1 MRRADLR
8 WRDSANAASAPDRY
22 DGQMNGNVSRGKV
35 QLRWFCALFI
45 SAALIVPFAAPAAVR
60 ADESPVSCTG
70 WDSLITPPKTIRVL
84 RTRTGL
90 VEVVPFKTYVYR
102 THVAEFWSEYLAQP
116 YSDAL
121 LGAGAV
127 AIKQNAWSWT
137 MTERNWLGV
146 SSFTS
151 TQAGW
156 VRDDYADDNQL
167 NGSAGNLDWGR
178 QRRADENAAI
188 ALRMRIRL
196 GADLE
201 DDGIGGL
208 EWDGESSTYTAP
220 LEILNDAGEAEP
232 VTRKSKR
239 SCFDVVDH
247 PSMNQFYSRGGIYEP
262 GSSAGGNSNARY
274 NAAVDATWGMT
285 MQRFYPLIGEW
296 KFWRPGFY
304 GSFTVNRECMPA
316 PSPGDTYVQMRHPT
330 QPSHWRGWSFFPVN
344 ADDCARTRNLSVEA
358 LLRASFFAFD
368 SDQVEGVETSSVAD
382 DRFNI
387 KAVFPIRVLSPRG
400 DLTGD
405 AKGDILAVS
414 PAGGVRLISTD
425 SNVDAAGRLNGKAP
439 GSVVIKKSQTLISRI
454 VARSTAEGQAAVV
467 DLREESDG
475 SVTLVETPYA
485 GGVLREASARFENYE
500 GFDASATLGL
510 LATDTASDGIE
521 EIFITELVPE
531 AEGGSPHLRI
541 YLAPIGGTPT
551 LVGEVDAAAADA
563 RLLLDDFTGDGTLD
577 ALALWRAADGSL
589 AASLA
594 QGAGTPPVSAWSL
607 GAFSEPGALVWP
619 ISSAWSAAAGDVTG
633 DGVAEL
639 YVRYRD
645 PSGVVRLQSFNLDGA
660 HELPNPDRV
669 YVAETEPARS
679 TTVRAGERTLKLVA
693 QRLGVKLSA
702 LLALNSG
709 ATYTITIQP
718 NDTYAKIAKRTKKS
732 EACLRSMNG
741 NKVLVRN
748 KSLTIP
754 RDLCV
759 YTKESVMFRGA
770 PVRIL
775 NGEFDWL
782 RTGDTWETVATRA
795 ATVGINTSAAAL
807 AALNPTVTIATAAT
821 AEQAGSKVSIRAP
834 WAPLARTLPATPNIV
849 STLTMRWNSPF
860 EAWRSS
866 SSSAAT
872 PELYVRDWDGDGI
885 DELSLAAAPGASSVT
900 LQLLTRGADGRFG
913 LNNSLTRS
921 GVVTGWVLR

>member
-1 MRRADLR
+1 MQTRWTPRHGAPRPHRA
-8 WRDSANAASAPDRY
+8 
-22 DGQMNGNVSRGKV
+22 VV
-35 QLRWFCALFI
+35 ALLLG
-45 SAALIVPFAAPAAVR
+45 AALLLPSTASPASTR
-60 ADESPVSCTG
+60 ASESPVPCTN

-90 VEVVPFKTYVYR
+90 VEVVPFKTYVHR
-102 THVAEFWSEYLAQP
+102 THVAEFWSEYLSQP

-137 MTERNWLGV
+137 MNARNWWAV

-156 VRDDYADDNQL
+156 VRADYADDNQL
-167 NGSAGNLDWGR
+167 NGSAGNESWTR
-178 QRRADENAAI
+178 QRRASEHADV

-196 GADLE
+196 GEDLI
-201 DDGIGGL
+201 DDEVGGL
-208 EWDGESSTYTAP
+208 RWDSETSTYTAP
-220 LEILNDAGEAEP
+220 LEILDEGGNAEEI
-232 VTRKSKR
+232 TQKSKR

-247 PSMNQFYSRGGIYEP
+247 PDMNQFYSRGGIYEP
-262 GSSAGGNSNARY
+262 GASVSGKSNARY

-285 MQRFYPLIGEW
+285 MQRYYPVSGEW
-296 KFWRPGFY
+296 RFWRPGFY
-304 GSFTVNRECMPA
+304 GSFTVNRDCLLPPE
-316 PSPGDTYVQMRHPT
+316 PGESNVQMRHPT

-344 ADDCARTRNLSVEA
+344 ADDCARSRNLSVEA
-358 LLRASFFAFD
+358 LLRASFYSFD
-368 SDQVEGVETSSVAD
+368 SDQIAGVGTSSVED

-387 KAVFPIRVLSPRG
+387 TAVFPIRVLSPRG

-414 PAGGVRLISTD
+414 PVGVVRLISTD
-425 SNVDAAGRLNGKAP
+425 SNVNSAGRLNGKAP
-439 GSVVIKKSQTLISRI
+439 GSVAVKNSQTLISRI
-454 VARSTAEGQAAVV
+454 VARATAEGQAAVA

-475 SVTLVETPYA
+475 GVTLVETPYV
-485 GGVLREASARFENYE
+485 GGVLRETTTRFENYT
-500 GFDASATLGL
+500 GFDAGATLGL
-510 LATDTASDGIE
+510 TAIDTANDGIE
-521 EIFITELVPE
+521 ELFITELVP
-531 AEGGSPHLRI
+531 ASEGGAPRLRI
-541 YLAPIGGTPT
+541 YLAPLSGSPQ
-551 LVGEVDAAAADA
+551 LVGELDVAADG
-563 RLLLDDFTGDGTLD
+563 RILLDDFTGDGAVD

-594 QGAGTPPVSAWSL
+594 QGSGTPPVSEWGL
-607 GAFSEPGALVWP
+607 GTFSTPGALVWP
-619 ISSAWSAAAGDVTG
+619 ISAAWSAAVGDVTG

-645 PSGVVRLQSFNLDGA
+645 PSDVVRLQSFNLDSA
-660 HELPNPDRV
+660 HEVPNPDQV
-669 YVAETEPARS
+669 YVPETEPARS

-693 QRLGVKLSA
+693 QRLGVKLTA
-702 LLALNSG
+702 LLALNAG

-741 NKVLVRN
+741 NKILVRN

-759 YTKESVMFRGA
+759 YTRESVMFRNA

-782 RTGDTWETVATRA
+782 RTGDTWATVATRA
-795 ATVGINTSAAAL
+795 ATIGITTSAEAL
-807 AALNPTVTIATAAT
+807 AALNPTVTIATVASD
-821 AEQAGSKVSIRAP
+821 EQIGSKVSIRAP
-834 WAPLARTLPATPNIV
+834 WAPLARSLPATPDIV
-849 STLTMRWNSPF
+849 STLVMRWNSPF

-866 SSSAAT
+866 SGSAAT
-872 PELYVRDWDGDGI
+872 PELYVRDWNGDGI
-885 DELSLAAAPGASSVT
+885 DDLSLAAAPGASSVT
-900 LQLLTRGADGRFG
+900 LQLLARSADGRFG
-913 LNNSLTRS
+913 LDATLTRS
-921 GVVTGWVLR
+921 GVVSGWVLR

>member
-1 MRRADLR
+1 M
-8 WRDSANAASAPDRY
+8 PDRY
-22 DGQMNGNVSRGKV
+22 DRRMNGNASRG
-35 QLRWFCALFI
+35 QIRLRWLSALLI
-45 SAALIVPFAAPAAVR
+45 SAALIVPLAAPAAVR
-60 ADESPVSCTG
+60 ADESPASCTG

-151 TQAGW
+151 TQAAW
-156 VRDDYADDNQL
+156 VREDYADDNQL

-178 QRRADENAAI
+178 QRRADENAAV

-208 EWDGESSTYTAP
+208 EWDSETSTYTAP
-220 LEILNDAGEAEP
+220 LEILDEAGDAEP

-262 GSSAGGNSNARY
+262 GSSAGGKSNARY
-274 NAAVDATWGMT
+274 NAAVDSTWGMT
-285 MQRFYPLIGEW
+285 MQRFYPATSEW

-344 ADDCARTRNLSVEA
+344 ADDCARTRNLSVES

-387 KAVFPIRVLSPRG
+387 KAVFPIRVLSPHG

-414 PAGGVRLISTD
+414 PAGAVRLVSTD
-425 SNVDAAGRLNGKAP
+425 SSVDAAGRLNGKAP
-439 GSVVIKKSQTLISRI
+439 GSVAVGRNETLLSRI
-454 VARSTAEGQAAVV
+454 VARATAEGEAAVV
-467 DLREESDG
+467 DLREAADG
-475 SVTLVETPYA
+475 SFSMIETPYT
-485 GGVLREASARFENYE
+485 GGTLKEPRARFDGYA
-500 GFDASATLGL
+500 GFDVSATLGL
-510 LATDTASDGIE
+510 NAVDTANDGIE
-521 EIFITELVPE
+521 ELFITEVVP
-531 AEGGSPHLRI
+531 AGDGSAPHLRI
-541 YLAPIGGTPT
+541 YSAPLDESPT
-551 LVGEVDAAAADA
+551 LIGEIDAAADV
-563 RLLLDDFTGDGTLD
+563 RILMDDFTGDGTVDL
-577 ALALWRAADGSL
+577 AALWRAADGSL
-589 AASLA
+589 AVSLA
-594 QGAGTPPVSAWSL
+594 QGAGAPPVSEWSL
-607 GAFSEPGALVWP
+607 GEFSEPGALVWP
-619 ISSAWSAAAGDVTG
+619 ISSAWSANVGDLTG

-645 PSGVVRLQSFNLDGA
+645 PVGVIRVQSFNLDGA
-660 HELPNPDRV
+660 HESPNPDKV
-669 YVAETEPARS
+669 YVAETEPLRS
-679 TTVRAGERTLKLVA
+679 TTVQTGERTLKLVA
-693 QRLGVKLSA
+693 QRLGVKLTT

-709 ATYTITIQP
+709 PTYTITIQP
-718 NDTYAKIAKRTKKS
+718 NDTYTKIAKRVKKS
-732 EACLRSMNG
+732 EACLRSING
-741 NKVLVRN
+741 NKILVRT
-748 KSLTIP
+748 KPLIIP

-759 YTKESVMFRGA
+759 YTKTSVMFRAA
-770 PVRIL
+770 PVRISS
-775 NGEFDWL
+775 GEFDWL
-782 RTGDTWETVATRA
+782 RAGDTWVAVAARA
-795 ATVGINTSAAAL
+795 ATIGIS
-807 AALNPTVTIATAAT
+807 AT
-821 AEQAGSKVSIRAP
+821 AETLATLNGEVALSEAATSAQVGTKVRIRTP
-834 WAPLARTLPATPNIV
+834 WAPLARTLPATPEII
-849 STLTMRWNSPF
+849 STLTLRWNSPF
-860 EAWRSS
+860 EAWRSPS
-866 SSSAAT
+866 SGAAT
-872 PELYVRDWDGDGI
+872 PELYVRDWNGDGI
-885 DELSLAAAPGASSVT
+885 DELAFAAAPGASNVT
-900 LQLLTRGADGRFG
+900 LQLLTRGADGRLSFG
-913 LNNSLTRS
+913 STITRS
-921 GVVTGWVLR
+921 GVVAGWVLR

>member
-1 MRRADLR
+1 MNNEARRERSRRHLL
-8 WRDSANAASAPDRY
+8 SALL
-22 DGQMNGNVSRGKV
+22 VSV
-35 QLRWFCALFI
+35 AMVLPLAT
-45 SAALIVPFAAPAAVR
+45 PTAVR
-60 ADESPVSCTG
+60 AAEAPVSCTN

-102 THVAEFWSEYLAQP
+102 THVAEFWSEYLSQP

-137 MTERNWLGV
+137 MTERNWWAV

-151 TQAGW
+151 TQAEW
-156 VRDDYADDNQL
+156 VRADYADDNQL
-167 NGSAGNLDWGR
+167 NGSAGNPSWTR
-178 QRRADENAAI
+178 QRRASEHADA

-201 DDGIGGL
+201 DDEIGGL
-208 EWDGESSTYTAP
+208 RWDSDTSTYTAP
-220 LEILNDAGEAEP
+220 LEILDESGDAEEI
-232 VTRKSKR
+232 TRKSKR

-247 PSMNQFYSRGGIYEP
+247 PDMNQFYSRGGIYEP
-262 GSSAGGNSNARY
+262 GASVSGKSNARY
-274 NAAVDATWGMT
+274 NAAVDTTWGMT
-285 MQRFYPLIGEW
+285 MQRYYPVSGEW
-296 KFWRPGFY
+296 RFWRPGFY
-304 GSFTVNRECMPA
+304 GSFTVNRECMLP
-316 PSPGDTYVQMRHPT
+316 PEPGETNVQMRHPT

-344 ADDCARTRNLSVEA
+344 ADDCARARNLSVEA
-358 LLRASFFAFD
+358 LLRASFYSFD
-368 SDQVEGVETSSVAD
+368 SDQVAGAGTSSVAD

-387 KAVFPIRVLSPRG
+387 KSIFPIRVLSPRG

-414 PAGGVRLISTD
+414 PAGAVRLISTD
-425 SNVDAAGRLNGKAP
+425 NNVDSAGRLNGKAP
-439 GSVVIKKSQTLISRI
+439 GSVAIKKSQTLISRI
-454 VARSTAEGQAAVV
+454 VARATAEGQAAVV

-475 SVTLVETPYA
+475 SVTLVETPYV
-485 GGVLREASARFENYE
+485 GGVLKEETARFENYA
-500 GFDASATLGL
+500 GFDAGATLSL
-510 LATDTASDGIE
+510 IATDTANDGIE
-521 EIFITELVPE
+521 ELFITELVPE
-531 AEGGSPHLRI
+531 SEGGAPHLRI
-541 YLAPIGGTPT
+541 YLAPLSGSPE
-551 LVGEVDAAAADA
+551 LVGEIEAAADA
-563 RLLLDDFTGDGTLD
+563 RMLLDDFTGDGTVD
-577 ALALWRAADGSL
+577 VLALWRSADGSL

-594 QGAGTPPVSAWSL
+594 QGSGTPPVSEWNL
-607 GAFSEPGALVWP
+607 GEFSEPGALVWP
-619 ISSAWSAAAGDVTG
+619 ISTAWSAAVGDVTG

-645 PSGVVRLQSFNLDGA
+645 PAGILRLQSFNLDGA
-660 HELPNPDRV
+660 HGIPNPDKV
-669 YVAETEPARS
+669 YVAETEPVRS

-693 QRLGVKLSA
+693 QRLGVKLSE
-702 LLALNSG
+702 LLALNAG

-718 NDTYAKIAKRTKKS
+718 NDTYTKIAKRVKKS

-741 NKVLVRN
+741 NKILVRN

-759 YTKESVMFRGA
+759 YTKESVMFRNA

-775 NGEFDWL
+775 DGEFDWL
-782 RTGDTWETVATRA
+782 RTGDTWESVATRA

-821 AEQAGSKVSIRAP
+821 AEQVGSKVSIRAP
-834 WAPLARTLPATPNIV
+834 WAPLGRTLPATPDTVNV
-849 STLTMRWNSPF
+849 VTMRWNSPF
-860 EAWRSS
+860 EAWRAS

-872 PELYVRDWDGDGI
+872 PELYVRDWNGDGI
-885 DELSLAAAPGASSVT
+885 DELSFAAAPGASSVT

-913 LNNSLTRS
+913 LNSALTRS
-921 GVVTGWVLR
+921 GVVSGWVLR

>member
-1 MRRADLR
+1 MNNEARREGSRRHLL
-8 WRDSANAASAPDRY
+8 SALL
-22 DGQMNGNVSRGKV
+22 VSV
-35 QLRWFCALFI
+35 AMVLPLAT
-45 SAALIVPFAAPAAVR
+45 PTAVR
-60 ADESPVSCTG
+60 AVEAPVSCTN

-102 THVAEFWSEYLAQP
+102 THVAEFWSEYLSQP

-137 MTERNWLGV
+137 MTERNWWAV

-151 TQAGW
+151 TQAEW
-156 VRDDYADDNQL
+156 VRADYADDNQL
-167 NGSAGNLDWGR
+167 NGSAGNPSWTR
-178 QRRADENAAI
+178 QRRASEHADA

-201 DDGIGGL
+201 DDEIGGL
-208 EWDGESSTYTAP
+208 RWDSDTSTYTAP
-220 LEILNDAGEAEP
+220 LEILDESGDAEEI
-232 VTRKSKR
+232 TRKSKR

-247 PSMNQFYSRGGIYEP
+247 PDMNQFYSRGGIYEP
-262 GSSAGGNSNARY
+262 GASVSGKSNARY
-274 NAAVDATWGMT
+274 NAAVDTTWGMT
-285 MQRFYPLIGEW
+285 MQRYYPVSGEW
-296 KFWRPGFY
+296 RFWRPGFY
-304 GSFTVNRECMPA
+304 GSFTVNRECMLP
-316 PSPGDTYVQMRHPT
+316 PEPGETNVQMRHPT

-344 ADDCARTRNLSVEA
+344 ADDCARARNLSVEA
-358 LLRASFFAFD
+358 LLRASFYSFD
-368 SDQVEGVETSSVAD
+368 SDQVAGVGTSSVAD

-387 KAVFPIRVLSPRG
+387 KSIFPIRVLSPRG

-414 PAGGVRLISTD
+414 PAGAVRLISTD
-425 SNVDAAGRLNGKAP
+425 NNVDSAGRLNGKAP
-439 GSVVIKKSQTLISRI
+439 GSVAIKKSQTLISRI
-454 VARSTAEGQAAVV
+454 VARATAEGQAAVV

-475 SVTLVETPYA
+475 SVTLVETPYV
-485 GGVLREASARFENYE
+485 GGVLKEVTARFENYA
-500 GFDASATLGL
+500 GFDAGATLSL
-510 LATDTASDGIE
+510 IATDTANDGIE
-521 EIFITELVPE
+521 ELFITELVPE
-531 AEGGSPHLRI
+531 SEEGAPHLRI
-541 YLAPIGGTPT
+541 YLAPLSGSPE
-551 LVGEVDAAAADA
+551 LVGEIEAAADA
-563 RLLLDDFTGDGTLD
+563 RMLLDDFTGDGTVD
-577 ALALWRAADGSL
+577 VLALWRAADGSL

-594 QGAGTPPVSAWSL
+594 QGSGTPPVSEWNL
-607 GAFSEPGALVWP
+607 GEFSEPGALVWP
-619 ISSAWSAAAGDVTG
+619 IGTAWSAAVGDVTG

-645 PSGVVRLQSFNLDGA
+645 PAGILRLQSFNLDGA
-660 HELPNPDRV
+660 HGIPNPDKV
-669 YVAETEPARS
+669 YVAETEPVRS

-693 QRLGVKLSA
+693 QRLGVKLSE
-702 LLALNSG
+702 LLALNAG

-718 NDTYAKIAKRTKKS
+718 NDTYTKIAKRVKSS

-741 NKVLVRN
+741 NKILVRN

-759 YTKESVMFRGA
+759 YTKESVMFRNA

-775 NGEFDWL
+775 DGEFDWL
-782 RTGDTWETVATRA
+782 RTGDTWESVATRA

-821 AEQAGSKVSIRAP
+821 AEQVGSKVSIRAP
-834 WAPLARTLPATPNIV
+834 WAPLARTLPTTPDTVNV
-849 STLTMRWNSPF
+849 VTMRWNSPF

-872 PELYVRDWDGDGI
+872 PELYVRDWNGDGI
-885 DELSLAAAPGASSVT
+885 DELSLGAAPGASSVT

-913 LNNSLTRS
+913 LNTALTRS
-921 GVVTGWVLR
+921 GVVSGWVLR

>member
-1 MRRADLR
+1 MNNEARRERSRRHLL
-8 WRDSANAASAPDRY
+8 SALL
-22 DGQMNGNVSRGKV
+22 VSV
-35 QLRWFCALFI
+35 AMVLPLAT
-45 SAALIVPFAAPAAVR
+45 PTAVR
-60 ADESPVSCTG
+60 AVEAPVSCTN

-102 THVAEFWSEYLAQP
+102 THVAEFWSEYLSQP

-137 MTERNWLGV
+137 MTERNWWAV

-151 TQAGW
+151 TQAEW
-156 VRDDYADDNQL
+156 VRADYADDNQL
-167 NGSAGNLDWGR
+167 NGSAGNPSWTR
-178 QRRADENAAI
+178 QRRASEHADA

-201 DDGIGGL
+201 DDEIGGL
-208 EWDGESSTYTAP
+208 RWDSDTSTYTAP
-220 LEILNDAGEAEP
+220 LEILDESGDAEEI
-232 VTRKSKR
+232 TRKSKR

-247 PSMNQFYSRGGIYEP
+247 PDMNQFYSRGGIYEP
-262 GSSAGGNSNARY
+262 GASVSGKSNARY
-274 NAAVDATWGMT
+274 NAAVDTTWGMT
-285 MQRFYPLIGEW
+285 MQRYYPVSGEW
-296 KFWRPGFY
+296 RFWRPGFY
-304 GSFTVNRECMPA
+304 GSFTVNRECMLP
-316 PSPGDTYVQMRHPT
+316 PEPGETNVQMRHPT

-344 ADDCARTRNLSVEA
+344 ADDCARARNLSVEA
-358 LLRASFFAFD
+358 LLRASFYSFD
-368 SDQVEGVETSSVAD
+368 SDQVAGAGTSSVAD

-387 KAVFPIRVLSPRG
+387 KSIFPIRVLSPRG

-414 PAGGVRLISTD
+414 PAGAVRLISTD
-425 SNVDAAGRLNGKAP
+425 NNVDSAGRLNGKAP
-439 GSVVIKKSQTLISRI
+439 GSVAIKKSQTLISRI
-454 VARSTAEGQAAVV
+454 VARATAEGQAAVV

-475 SVTLVETPYA
+475 SVTLVETPYV
-485 GGVLREASARFENYE
+485 GGVLKEETARFENYA
-500 GFDASATLGL
+500 GFDAGATLSL
-510 LATDTASDGIE
+510 IATDTANDGIE
-521 EIFITELVPE
+521 ELFITELVPE
-531 AEGGSPHLRI
+531 SEGGAPHLRI
-541 YLAPIGGTPT
+541 YLAPLSGSPE
-551 LVGEVDAAAADA
+551 LVGEIEAAADA
-563 RLLLDDFTGDGTLD
+563 RMLLDDFTGDGTVD
-577 ALALWRAADGSL
+577 VLALWRSADGSL

-594 QGAGTPPVSAWSL
+594 QGSGTPPVSEWNL
-607 GAFSEPGALVWP
+607 GEFSEPGALVWP
-619 ISSAWSAAAGDVTG
+619 ISTAWSAAVGDVTG

-645 PSGVVRLQSFNLDGA
+645 PAGILRLQSFNLDGA
-660 HELPNPDRV
+660 HGIPNPDKV
-669 YVAETEPARS
+669 YVAETEPVRS

-693 QRLGVKLSA
+693 QRLGVKLSE
-702 LLALNSG
+702 LLALNAG

-718 NDTYAKIAKRTKKS
+718 NDTYTKIAKRVKKS

-741 NKVLVRN
+741 NKILVRN

-759 YTKESVMFRGA
+759 YTKESVMFRNA

-775 NGEFDWL
+775 DGEFDWL
-782 RTGDTWETVATRA
+782 RTGDTWESVATRA

-821 AEQAGSKVSIRAP
+821 AEQVGSKVSIRAP
-834 WAPLARTLPATPNIV
+834 WAPLGRTLPATPDTVNV
-849 STLTMRWNSPF
+849 VTMRWNSPF
-860 EAWRSS
+860 EAWRAS

-872 PELYVRDWDGDGI
+872 PELYVRDWNGDGI
-885 DELSLAAAPGASSVT
+885 DELSFAAAPGASSVT

-913 LNNSLTRS
+913 LNSALTRS
-921 GVVTGWVLR
+921 GVVSGWVLR

>member
-1 MRRADLR
+1 MQPTRVREGRTRRAL
-8 WRDSANAASAPDRY
+8 
-22 DGQMNGNVSRGKV
+22 V
-35 QLRWFCALFI
+35 ALLVGATLLLP
-45 SAALIVPFAAPAAVR
+45 AALAPSSTIAV
-60 ADESPVSCTG
+60 ETPVSCTG

-102 THVAEFWSEYLAQP
+102 THVAEFWSEYLSEP

-127 AIKQNAWSWT
+127 AIKQNSWSWT
-137 MTERNWLGV
+137 MNERDWWSV

-151 TQAGW
+151 TEAGW

-167 NGSAGNLDWGR
+167 NGSAGNEGWGR

-196 GADLE
+196 GADRE
-201 DDGIGGL
+201 DDGVGGL
-208 EWDGESSTYTAP
+208 EWDSESSTYTAP

-247 PSMNQFYSRGGIYEP
+247 PSMNQYYSRGGIYEP
-262 GSSAGGNSNARY
+262 GYSSGSQNNARY

-285 MQRFYPLIGEW
+285 MQRFYPLSGEW
-296 KFWRPGFY
+296 RFWRPGFY
-304 GSFTVNRECMPA
+304 GSFTVNRDCMLPPEA
-316 PSPGDTYVQMRHPT
+316 GDMDVQMRHPS

-358 LLRASFFAFD
+358 LLRASFFSFD
-368 SDQVEGVETSSVAD
+368 SEQVAGTETGSVAD

-387 KAVFPIRVLSPRG
+387 TAVYPIRVLSPHG

-414 PAGGVRLISTD
+414 PAGAVRLISTD
-425 SNVDAAGRLNGKAP
+425 STVDAAGHLNGKAP
-439 GSVVIKKSQTLISRI
+439 GSVSLERTETLLSRI
-454 VARSTAEGQAAVV
+454 VARATAEGHAAVV
-467 DLREESDG
+467 DLREAADG
-475 SVTLVETPYA
+475 SVSLIETPYI
-485 GGVLREASARFENYE
+485 GGTLKEPRARFEGYA

-510 LATDTASDGIE
+510 YAVDTANDGIE
-521 EIFITELVPE
+521 ELFITEVVP
-531 AEGGSPHLRI
+531 AGDGTTPHLRI
-541 YLAPIGGTPT
+541 YNAPLNGSPT
-551 LVGEVDAAAADA
+551 LVGEADAAADA
-563 RLLLDDFTGDGTLD
+563 RILMDDFTGDGIVDL
-577 ALALWRAADGSL
+577 AALWRAADGSL
-589 AASLA
+589 VVSLA
-594 QGAGTPPVSAWSL
+594 QGAGAPPVSEWSL

-619 ISSAWSAAAGDVTG
+619 ISSAWSANEGDLTG

-645 PSGVVRLQSFNLDGA
+645 PSGVIHLQSFNLDGA
-660 HELPNPDRV
+660 HESPNPDKV
-669 YVAETEPARS
+669 YVAETEPLRS

-693 QRLGVKLSA
+693 QRLGMKLAA

-709 ATYTITIQP
+709 PTYTIIIKP
-718 NDTYAKIAKRTKKS
+718 NDTYAKIAKRVKKS

-741 NKVLVRN
+741 NKVLVRT
-748 KSLTIP
+748 KLLTIP

-759 YTKESVMFRGA
+759 YTKESVMFKTA
-770 PVRIL
+770 PVRIS

-782 RTGDTWETVATRA
+782 RASDTWASVATRA
-795 ATVGINTSAAAL
+795 ATIGITTTGEALGLLNGDVAL
-807 AALNPTVTIATAAT
+807 AATATT
-821 AEQAGSKVSIRAP
+821 AQVGTKVRIRAP
-834 WAPLARTLPATPNIV
+834 WAPLARTLPATPEIV
-849 STLTMRWNSPF
+849 STLTLRWNSPF
-860 EAWRSS
+860 EAWRSA

-872 PELYVRDWDGDGI
+872 PELFIRDWNGDGI
-885 DELSLAAAPGASSVT
+885 DELAFAAAPGASSVT
-900 LQLLTRGADGRFG
+900 LQFLTRGTDGLLSFG
-913 LNNSLTRS
+913 SSLTQA